1 MSFVI
6 YKDPVMTC
14 DPTNV
19 FEPVVA
25 YLPSIVVILPPK
37 PLVVVATELDKP
49 LVVVAT
55 ELDKP
60 LVVVATDELKLPIEE
75 LNPEVVVATEP
86 DKLPIL
92 EEADDVYELNEP
104 V

>member
-1 MSFVI
+1 
-6 YKDPVMTC
+6 MTC

-37 PLVVVATELDKP
+37 PLVVVATEPDNEPIELE
-49 LVVVAT
+49 T

-60 LVVVATDELKLPIEE
+60 LVVVATDELKLPIDE

>member
-1 MSFVI
+1 
-6 YKDPVMTC
+6 
-14 DPTNV
+14 
-19 FEPVVA
+19 
-25 YLPSIVVILPPK
+25 
-37 PLVVVATELDKP
+37 VVATEPDNEPIELE
-49 LVVVAT
+49 T
-55 ELDKP
+55 ELDKFN
-60 LVVVATDELKLPIEE
+60 VVVATDELKLPIEE

>member
-1 MSFVI
+1 
-6 YKDPVMTC
+6 
-14 DPTNV
+14 
-19 FEPVVA
+19 VVA

-37 PLVVVATELDKP
+37 PLVVVATEPDNEPIELEIELDKFN
-49 LVVVAT
+49 VVVAI
-55 ELDKP
+55 EPDN
-60 LVVVATDELKLPIEE
+60 ESIEE

>member
-1 MSFVI
+1 
-6 YKDPVMTC
+6 
-14 DPTNV
+14 
-19 FEPVVA
+19 VVA

-37 PLVVVATELDKP
+37 PLVVVAT
-49 LVVVAT
+49 
-55 ELDKP
+55 
-60 LVVVATDELKLPIEE
+60 DELKLPIDE